1 MRSWLR
7 VPVRLSG
14 EVRGSLGF
22 FHREPS
28 RYGAHDVEVASRLA
42 DRIALA
48 LAHQRLAEEAR
59 VAAEARERAERLAAT
74 VETLSRELESR
85 ERSRVVGVSRS
96 WKDVLLRSGGWRSSE
111 TTVLITGRV
120 GDRQGDRLP
129 PRAPGLAAGAA
140 SRSSP
145 STARRCPSSSSS
157 PSCSATRRAPSPAP
171 IARKIGRLE
180 QAAGGT
186 LFLDEIGE
194 MSPLVQ
200 AKFLRVLEEREF
212 QRLGGTRTLRA
223 DVRVIAATNRDL
235 PAADRR
241 GRSSARTS
249 SIA

>member
-1 MRSWLR
+1 MAR
-7 VPVRLSG
+7 
-14 EVRGSLGF
+14 
-22 FHREPS
+22 
-28 RYGAHDVEVASRLA
+28 RLA

-59 VAAEARERAERLAAT
+59 VAAEARDRAERLAAT

-85 ERSRVVGVSRS
+85 ERGRVVGVSRS
-96 WKDVLLRSGGWRSSE
+96 WKEVLLQVGRVASSE
-111 TTVLITGRV
+111 TTVLITGESGTGKEIV
-120 GDRQGDRLP
+120 SRLVH
-129 PRAPGLAAGAA
+129 RARRARG

-145 STARRCPSSSSS
+145 STARRSPSSSSS
-157 PSCSATRRAPSPAP
+157 PSSSATRRARSPAP
-171 IARKIGRLE
+171 IATKIGRLE

-212 QRLGGTRTLRA
+212 QRLGGTQALRA

-249 SIA
+249 TIA